1 MPVDTAPRQVRIAQE
16 GEMWLKP
23 GGRAMRFAATQSF
36 ATERVAFCW
45 RARFPIAGPIAL
57 SVIDEYADEDGQLAV
72 RLLGV
77 PLQRQRGP
85 ETVAGEA
92 LRYLAELPLAPP
104 AIVHNRGLE
113 WRQLDEITAEVATT
127 VLDERLAVTVEVDG
141 EGDIVHTT
149 SEMRRFKLRREWVP
163 APWGGR
169 SATTRRSVPGAFRR
183 QARPTGSCRKVATS
197 TGAPELS
204 QLQASISRSETAAH
218 GES

>member
-36 ATERVAFCW
+36 ATERVAFWW

-72 RLLGV
+72 HLLGV

-104 AIVHNRGLE
+104 PSFTTAGSNGASSTKSRQRCRPRSWASGSGSRPRSTAKETSSTPRPRCAGSSSAGNGCRRRG
-113 WRQLDEITAEVATT
+113 V
-127 VLDERLAVTVEVDG
+127 
-141 EGDIVHTT
+141 
-149 SEMRRFKLRREWVP
+149 
-163 APWGGR
+163 GG
-169 SATTRRSVPGAFRR
+169 SATTKRSVPGAFRR